1 MKSTS
6 LSVIAALALTGA
18 AFAQVPPTNDTSDA
32 YQNTGM
38 GTGALKAVTKPQA
51 QSCGSTPVGCNNTA
65 SGYNALRNNV
75 GGGSS
80 ASPPN
85 PTGSFNTAVGSGA
98 LYSNTEAS
106 YNTATGYGALNAN
119 GSGGCPFAGAT
130 PDLCSYANTATGYE
144 ALYSNLGGIQ
154 NTAVGAQALFSNTTT
169 QISTEGT
176 EGASGDFNT
185 ALGFQ
190 SLYSNVMGS
199 YNTAVGWQ
207 ALYSNTL
214 TFNPQNGEA
223 SYGQL
228 NTAVGNQALFANTTG
243 DNNTAVGY
251 QALLGSSPGTGSYN
265 TALGEYA
272 LWGTSTGSYNTGL
285 GQDALDN
292 NTTGNYNTA
301 SGAFAL
307 YDGKTG
313 LRNTATGYGA
323 LFHTAGSSNTALGFE
338 AGYNLTTGSNNIE
351 ISNLGVAGDT
361 GTIRIGVQG
370 TQTLTYVAG
379 IYGHP
384 LTGSAVVVT
393 SSGELGV
400 VTSSERFKTAISPMG
415 SDTAKLG
422 LLRPVTFKLKTD
434 STGTRQYGLIA
445 EEVAKVYPELVIRNE
460 AGRIDGVRY
469 DELAPMLLN
478 ELQKQAA
485 EIRRLKAQARVI
497 AGLQKQLADMHTVLA
512 KLQSKDELVAER

>member
-1 MKSTS
+1 
-6 LSVIAALALTGA
+6 
-18 AFAQVPPTNDTSDA
+18 
-32 YQNTGM
+32 
-38 GTGALKAVTKPQA
+38 
-51 QSCGSTPVGCNNTA
+51 
-65 SGYNALRNNV
+65 
-75 GGGSS
+75 
-80 ASPPN
+80 
-85 PTGSFNTAVGSGA
+85 
-98 LYSNTEAS
+98 
-106 YNTATGYGALNAN
+106 
-119 GSGGCPFAGAT
+119 
-130 PDLCSYANTATGYE
+130 
-144 ALYSNLGGIQ
+144 
-154 NTAVGAQALFSNTTT
+154 
-169 QISTEGT
+169 
-176 EGASGDFNT
+176 
-185 ALGFQ
+185 
-190 SLYSNVMGS
+190 MGS

-478 ELQKQAA
+478 ELQKHSV
-485 EIRRLKAQARVI
+485 RNSTPRHRLK
-497 AGLQKQLADMHTVLA
+497 
-512 KLQSKDELVAER
+512 